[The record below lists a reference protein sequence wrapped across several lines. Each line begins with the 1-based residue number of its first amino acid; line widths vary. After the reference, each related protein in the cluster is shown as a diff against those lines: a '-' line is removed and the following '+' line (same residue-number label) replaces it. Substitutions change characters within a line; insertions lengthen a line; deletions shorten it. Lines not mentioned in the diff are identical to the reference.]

1 MILIVGSETSGKRS
15 YARSLGYTDDQMADG
30 FIDES
35 PVIFNVQD
43 LLRAD
48 SAKTDELFELLLSK
62 QVVICNE
69 VGSGVIPANEA
80 DIRYREAVGRLC
92 VRLAAQA
99 DRVVRMVCGIPVL
112 LKG

>member
-1 MILIVGSETSGKRS
+1 MILIIGAETSGKRT

-30 FIDES
+30 FLDES

-48 SAKTDELFELLLSK
+48 PTQGDELLDMLSNK

-69 VGSGVIPANEA
+69 VGSGVIPANEVE
-80 DIRYREAVGRLC
+80 IRYREAVGRLC
-92 VRLAAQA
+92 VKLASQA
-99 DRVVRMVCGIPVL
+99 DRVVRMVCGIPVV